1 MGVKN
6 IQERDLAHSVTVSP
20 EVLRGSLV
28 LQRIMH
34 DVEFQLMECRRV
46 DITGRA

>member
-34 DVEFQLMECRRV
+34 GVEFQLMECRRV